1 MNKYVLA
8 LVFIISSNVS
18 AQSIPLYGLFEVQL
32 TNTKNYNNPFSD
44 VVLMV
49 SPEAEVDLNTSM
61 QISRK

>member
-18 AQSIPLYGLFEVQL
+18 AQSIPLYGLFEVPL
-32 TNTKNYNNPFSD
+32 TNTKNYNKPFSD
-44 VVLMV
+44 VGLMV
-49 SPEAEVDLNTSM
+49 SPGAEVDLNTSM